1 MRPRLSSDTPM
12 ARSWFQPTPD
22 SLWIRFGETPRQRV
36 ANLFHLI
43 WTIYFFIDLMDGDP
57 LPPRWLAITLL
68 AFPTFLFLYACV
80 LFRPIRQ
87 APWFGVAIAL
97 LGLDCLY
104 AGHGGGACFIVY
116 AASFVGLNAS
126 LRIAYLRMALVL
138 AAFCATARLAAGW
151 PWQAMAFLSLISVSV
166 GTLNLFYR
174 ANAKHNAALKLSQ
187 DEVRRLAATAE
198 RERIG
203 RDLHDLL
210 GHTLSLITLKLE
222 LSRRLIDR
230 DPAAARHEIEETER
244 IARHALAEVRSAVTG
259 IRATG
264 IAAELAS
271 ARLMLNASLVTFD
284 YVSDVPALPERV
296 EAGLALVLREA
307 VTNIHRHA
315 QATHAEAR
323 VAVEKGTLALCISDN
338 GRGGVGTEGNG
349 LAGMRERVK
358 ALGGTL
364 QIDSER
370 GKGTRLRV
378 AVPLLADER
387 DRHPPLSVDVRRL
400 AS

>member
-1 MRPRLSSDTPM
+1 M
-12 ARSWFQPTPD
+12 ARSWFEPTPD
-22 SLWIRFGETPRQRV
+22 SLWVRFGEKPRQRA

-43 WTIYFFIDLMDGDP
+43 WTIYFFIDLLGREA
-57 LPPRWLAITLL
+57 LPPRWTEVTLL

-80 LFRPIRQ
+80 LTRPVRQ
-87 APWFGVAIAL
+87 APWFGAAMAV
-97 LGLDCLY
+97 LGMDCIW
-104 AGHGGGACFIVY
+104 ADHGGGSCFIVY
-116 AASFVGLNAS
+116 ACSFVGLNAS
-126 LRIAYLRMALVL
+126 FSVAYLRMAIVL
-138 AAFCATARLAAGW
+138 AAYWGVVEWTNDW
-151 PWQAMAFLSLISVSV
+151 PWQEMAFLSLISVSV
-166 GTLNLFYR
+166 GTVNLFYR
-174 ANAKHNAALKLSQ
+174 ASAKHDAELKLSH

-230 DPAAARHEIEETER
+230 DVDAARREMEEAEGV
-244 IARHALAEVRSAVTG
+244 ARHALAEVRSAVTG

-264 IAAELAS
+264 LAAELAS
-271 ARLMLNASLVTFD
+271 ARLMLNASMVNFD
-284 YVSDVPALPERV
+284 YVTDVPALPERM

-315 QATHAEAR
+315 QATVAEAK
-323 VAVEKGTLALCISDN
+323 VAVEKDVLTLCIVDN
-338 GRGGVGTEGNG
+338 GRGGVDTEGNG
-349 LAGMRERVK
+349 LCGMRERVK

-364 QIDSER
+364 RIESER
-370 GKGTRLRV
+370 GKGTRLQV
-378 AVPLLADER
+378 AVPLLAAER
-387 DRHPPLSVDVRRL
+387 IARASAIEADRI

>member
-1 MRPRLSSDTPM
+1 M

-22 SLWIRFGETPRQRV
+22 SLWVRFGEKPRHRA

-43 WTIYFFIDLMDGDP
+43 WTIYFFVDLLGSDP
-57 LPPRWLAITLL
+57 LPARWLDITLL
-68 AFPTFLFLYACV
+68 SFPTFLFLYWCI
-80 LFRPIRQ
+80 LTRPVRQ
-87 APWFGVAIAL
+87 APLFAVAIAL
-97 LGLDCLY
+97 LGLDCLW

-116 AASFVGLNAS
+116 ASSFVGLNTSA
-126 LRIAYLRMALVL
+126 RTAYLRMAVVL
-138 AAFCATARLAAGW
+138 LAFCAVARWAVGW
-151 PWQAMAFLSLISVSV
+151 PWQAMAFLTLISVSV

-174 ANAKHNAALKLSQ
+174 ASAKHDAELKLSH

-230 DPAAARHEIEETER
+230 DVDAARREMEEAEG

-264 IAAELAS
+264 LAAELAS
-271 ARLMLNASLVTFD
+271 ARLMLNASMVAFD
-284 YVSDVPALPERV
+284 YVTDVPALPERM

-315 QATHAEAR
+315 QATVAEAK
-323 VAVEKGTLALCISDN
+323 VAVEKDLLTLCIADN
-338 GRGGVGTEGNG
+338 GRGGVDTEGNG
-349 LAGMRERVK
+349 LSGMRERVK

-364 QIDSER
+364 RIESER
-370 GKGTRLRV
+370 GKGTRVRI
-378 AVPLLADER
+378 AVPLLAAER
-387 DRHPPLSVDVRRL
+387 VARAPVGHTDRL